1 MMFHASIAVNEPERV
16 AKVIGE
22 LWGGTAVEFVPLNN
36 GSWIALAPDD
46 RNTAMEVYPR
56 GKLFSVELESGMAPD
71 PDINGKGLTAT
82 HVAIGTVLT
91 PDEVYAIGKREGWT
105 ARAMRRKLGFDVIE
119 LWVED
124 RVMLE
129 VLTDYMQ
136 KEYLEAATI
145 PRWEE
150 AMAKAKAARA
160 AAGADAPKTAA
171 AMG

>member
-1 MMFHASIAVNEPERV
+1 MMFHASIAATDPERV

-22 LWGGTAVEFVPLNN
+22 LWGGTAVEFIPLNN

-56 GKLFSVELESGMAPD
+56 GKLFSVDGEGGMTPD
-71 PDINGKGLTAT
+71 PDPTGQGLTAT
-82 HVAIGTVLT
+82 HVAIGTT
-91 PDEVYAIGKREGWT
+91 QSPEEVYAIAKREGWT
-105 ARAMRRKLGFDVIE
+105 ARPMRRKLGFDVIE
-119 LWVED
+119 LWVEN

-145 PRWEE
+145 PRWLE
-150 AMAKAKAARA
+150 AMGKARA
-160 AAGADAPKTAA
+160 ARDAANADTQVLATN
-171 AMG
+171 